1 MPKLTG
7 KRKRGKLQ
15 HRDPETKQFAS
26 EIQVTRTGIVIEDEK
41 TSDRHESDDQEIV
54 LNDVNDFSD
63 AEELEQLIELMIDSN
78 SDIDVI
84 EDLEEDTDSESEEIA
99 IPDLEKELQKQKCI
113 AFPLLDSN
121 RPLNYDG
128 LSERT
133 FRRKRALDQKA
144 LEACPMNSI
153 TSYMKPKETNEN
165 NDEKT
170 EASVENPVIV
180 ISEKQFNERKRKEAF
195 EKVELLIRKSSKPL
209 ELMKL
214 MVISKSLELQIEKN
228 LSATEAARQAAEI
241 LPPNERHKHKT
252 VRKWTKFFVENLKL
266 MPEKRGIFKRNFLF
280 HDEVFQQ
287 EARFFLR
294 KLSGQKLNPTHFQ
307 DWVNNGYLKDRPE
320 LQTKIS
326 LKTSHR
332 WMLLLGFKYGKWKKG
347 VYIDGHERGD
357 VVSYRKKF
365 LERFANYRKRTI
377 EYDGEDMSR
386 VFGPQQ
392 EPGRPLIVIYHDE
405 STYYANDDGGY
416 GWFES
421 ERPPLRK
428 KGQGLS
434 LMVSDFICSCHGFLP
449 GVRELLEA
457 GENREGYWTSD
468 HLVEQLKCKALPI
481 FAEYH
486 PNCDL
491 LFIFDNSSN
500 HAALPEDARVASRMN
515 LNAGGGNVPI
525 MRNGWFIDRN
535 GNRVVQEMFYLDD
548 SDPDNIVAVP
558 KGIKMILKER
568 NLWPRGRFNL
578 SCKLVADHKDDG
590 SCCARKLMSIQPDF
604 LENNT
609 KLTDCAETFSNSRDD
624 LEVLIDFLPKF
635 HCELNPIEL
644 CWSESKRHVRKEC
657 DYTFEGLKEHV
668 PKSFEHI
675 DILHIRKYY
684 RMIYRYMDLYSAG
697 LSLELAEYA
706 NKKYSSH
713 RMIPQNVKR
722 IIEADIASK
731 PKPNNKKC

>member
-1 MPKLTG
+1 MPKLKG
-7 KRKRGKLQ
+7 NRLRAKNQ
-15 HRDPETKQFAS
+15 CRDPLTMQFAS
-26 EIQVTRTGIVIEDEK
+26 EIQVTRTEIVIADDAANEEASVDDCDVPGLTEA
-41 TSDRHESDDQEIV
+41 ESDEEFDQ
-54 LNDVNDFSD
+54 LM
-63 AEELEQLIELMIDSN
+63 ELILVED
-78 SDIDVI
+78 SDID
-84 EDLEEDTDSESEEIA
+84 DLEDETDSDSEEIV
-99 IPDLEKELQKQKCI
+99 ENVQKKQKNI
-113 AFPLLDSN
+113 PLIDTN
-121 RPLNYDG
+121 RPLAYTG
-128 LSERT
+128 LSERNI
-133 FRRKRALDQKA
+133 RRMRELDQKA
-144 LEACPMNSI
+144 IAACPMKPI
-153 TSYMKPKETNEN
+153 TSFLKTKETNDDSCAG
-165 NDEKT
+165 NDVT
-170 EASVENPVIV
+170 I
-180 ISEKQFNERKRKEAF
+180 ISRKQFNERKKKEAF
-195 EKVELLIRKSSKPL
+195 EKIKTLIRVNSNPL
-209 ELMKL
+209 EIMKL
-214 MVISKSLELQIEKN
+214 MVISKSLELQVGN
-228 LSATEAARQAAEI
+228 GLSATEAAKQAAEI
-241 LPPNERHKHKT
+241 LPPNERHKFKT
-252 VRKWTKFFVENLKL
+252 VRKWTNFFVENLKL
-266 MPEKRGIFKRNFLF
+266 MPEKRGTFKRILLF
-280 HDEVFQQ
+280 HDESFQHQ
-287 EARFFLR
+287 ARLFLR
-294 KLSGQKLNPTHFQ
+294 KLNGQKLNPSHFHE
-307 DWVNNGYLKDRPE
+307 WVHDYVKDRPDY

-326 LKTSHR
+326 LRTCHR
-332 WMLLLGFKYGKWKKG
+332 WMILLGFKYGKWKKG
-347 VYIDGHERGD
+347 VYVDGHERGD

-365 LERFANYRKRTI
+365 LERFVNYRKRTI
-377 EYDGEDMSR
+377 EYDGVHMSR

-405 STYYANDDGGY
+405 STYYANDDGGC

-421 ERPPLRK
+421 QRPPLRK

-609 KLTDCAETFSNSRDD
+609 KLADCAETFSNSRDD

-713 RMIPQNVKR
+713 RMIPENVKR

-731 PKPNNKKC
+731 PKPNNKKRKS